1 MTIAVQPYA
10 ADMRDALL
18 AFHQRCF
25 PQRDMGTYQRFWR
38 WQYFD
43 NPHEPAGARRIWVV
57 TSGSTI
63 IAHLGTMA
71 ARVKLDGEQ
80 LRGRWSSDLMVDEGY
95 RDGGLGVWLIREWL
109 GSCEV
114 ALAKGLS
121 PAVARVYQQ
130 LGWHWVRLRPVAQL
144 PLTLRCLTGRF
155 TRNRLVNAVAGG
167 ATRWTGRARVGLR
180 YRRAGG
186 LEFRTVEAFPQET
199 DELMERGAERSGM
212 TILRDRRFF
221 QWRYVDCPARRY
233 AIETAWRDQ
242 LLRGF
247 AVFSVRPER
256 GFRRGI
262 IHDLEIDAEDD
273 DALHGLLV
281 QCLRRMHDAR
291 ADEVAVL
298 PRTEAEQRVLASLGF
313 VFRKPPHMMMH
324 DVQRPGR
331 NLAALT
337 TNANVQLGD
346 GDDW

>member
-1 MTIAVQPYA
+1 MSIVVQPYQP
-10 ADMRDALL
+10 DMRDTLL
-18 AFHQRCF
+18 AFHERSF
-25 PQRDMGTYQRFWR
+25 PQRDMGTYERVWR

-57 TSGSTI
+57 TRQSKI

-71 ARVKLDGEQ
+71 ARVKLNGET
-80 LRGRWSSDLMVDEGY
+80 LCGRWSSDLMVDEGY

-109 GSCEV
+109 KSCEL

-121 PAVARVYQQ
+121 PEVTRVYER
-130 LGWHWVRLRPVAQL
+130 LGWHRVPLRPVAQL
-144 PLTLRCLTGRF
+144 PLTLRCLTGRL
-155 TRNRLVNAVAGG
+155 TRNRPVNATAEG
-167 ATRWTGRARVGLR
+167 ATRWA
-180 YRRAGG
+180 RRAWTNLRHSRAAG

-199 DELMERGAERSGM
+199 DELMERVAGRSGM
-212 TILRDRRFF
+212 SILRDRCFL
-221 QWRYVDCPARRY
+221 QWRYGDCPARRHV
-233 AIETAWRDQ
+233 IETAWRDQ

-262 IHDLEIDAEDD
+262 IHDLEIDAEDG

-281 QCLRRMHDAR
+281 QSLKHMHDAR

-298 PRTEAEQRVLASLGF
+298 PRTEAEQSVLASLGF

-324 DVQRPGR
+324 DVQYPGR